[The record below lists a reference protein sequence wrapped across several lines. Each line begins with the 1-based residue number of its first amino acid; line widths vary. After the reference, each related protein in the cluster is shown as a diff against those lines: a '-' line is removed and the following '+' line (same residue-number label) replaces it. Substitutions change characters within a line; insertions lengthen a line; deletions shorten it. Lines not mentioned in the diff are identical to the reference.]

1 MHRCYQVDPRNRCS
15 RSSPKETFRW
25 LGWGGAFQGFRR
37 FPHYLILPHGIPR
50 LASGATPC
58 LFSTH
63 ARKSWRQ
70 AKVCLRPLV
79 CFGQTRASRP
89 PPLQHRVPTRA
100 AGKSISRIS
109 QRRQPY
115 PDCSGAF
122 SVAGRPALGT
132 GTKAWTYNGSVSA
145 SRHPGRT
152 YEPLDVIIHC
162 RRRATAI
169 LRYGRNPCVIQ
180 ADTEPP
186 GRLPPAP
193 GSHFRRSTPSPGD
206 LSLAQV
212 WWRFPRLSSIPASI
226 AFILTDSPAM
236 MWALLHCLE

>member
-15 RSSPKETFRW
+15 PFVAEEDLSLAWVRW
-25 LGWGGAFQGFRR
+25 R
-37 FPHYLILPHGIPR
+37 FPWLSPVPTPSHSASRHPTPR
-50 LASGATPC
+50 LGRDS
-58 LFSTH
+58 LSFFSTH

-70 AKVCLRPLV
+70 AQVCLRPLV

-100 AGKSISRIS
+100 AGKSISRNS
-109 QRRQPY
+109 QLRQPY

-132 GTKAWTYNGSVSA
+132 GTG
-145 SRHPGRT
+145 PGLT
-152 YEPLDVIIHC
+152 TGLFQPHGILDVRMSLSTLSFLC

-206 LSLAQV
+206 LSLA
-212 WWRFPRLSSIPASI
+212 
-226 AFILTDSPAM
+226 
-236 MWALLHCLE
+236 